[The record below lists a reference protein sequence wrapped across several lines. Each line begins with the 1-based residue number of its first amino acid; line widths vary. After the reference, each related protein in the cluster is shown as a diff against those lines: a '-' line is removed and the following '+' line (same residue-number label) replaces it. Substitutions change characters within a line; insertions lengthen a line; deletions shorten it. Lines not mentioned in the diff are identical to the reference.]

1 MWNESRKLYY
11 SIGEVAALL
20 GVNESTLRFWEREF
34 PSVIKPKKNAKG
46 VRTYTKEDIESIRLV
61 FFLLKEKGMTIAGA
75 RNKLKEEKKGMSAQ
89 HELVERLKRIRIE
102 LLKLQEELGEPI
114 EDEAEADDHAPQE
127 ILRFQ

>member
-11 SIGEVAALL
+11 SIGEVAELL

-46 VRTYTKEDIESIRLV
+46 IRTYTKEDIESIRLV

-114 EDEAEADDHAPQE
+114 DEEAEETQTEKE

>member
-114 EDEAEADDHAPQE
+114 EEEAEADDHAPQE

>member
-114 EDEAEADDHAPQE
+114 DEEAEETQTEKE

>member
-61 FFLLKEKGMTIAGA
+61 CFLLKEKGMTIAGA

-114 EDEAEADDHAPQE
+114 DEEAEETQTEKE